1 MVVIRK
7 VSIVLILL
15 SIISISNA
23 STKSNIKLQKKI
35 INIKNKIL
43 HFKKEIDN
51 LESTLENKN
60 KAYLVNENNRQE
72 IEKKLSEL
80 RNENMQINNKVEKY
94 KQETIEHL
102 KHLAANSIG
111 SENTIDNLLLQRI
124 LTKRLHRKLLDL
136 EVNKVQL
143 SETFKSIDK
152 MDDNLNINHQTKM
165 RIVDELSSL
174 ERNKKKAISNYQSNK
189 KKRKQLEK
197 KISYV
202 KKLKKKRLR
211 KSSGISL
218 GSPLKHYTTV
228 KKEKKG
234 LAFSYEGIKKIYS
247 TGSGK
252 VVYKGPLA
260 SYGDVIMIDHGKE
273 TWTVLLGEF
282 NSTIKKGALLKKGDI
297 LGSTKTGS
305 NKLYFEI
312 RQKNKKQK
320 ITKFIDKNISR
331 LL

>member
-1 MVVIRK
+1 MVVIKK
-7 VSIVLILL
+7 VYIVLILL

-23 STKSNIKLQKKI
+23 SYKSNTKLR
-35 INIKNKIL
+35 NKIL
-43 HFKKEIDN
+43 NIKSEILYLKKEIDG
-51 LESTLENKN
+51 LESKLENKN
-60 KAYLVNENNRQE
+60 KAYLVNDNNRKE
-72 IEKKLSEL
+72 IEKKLLEL
-80 RNENMQINNKVEKY
+80 RDEYTEIGNKVEKY
-94 KQETIEHL
+94 KRETIDHL
-102 KHLAANSIG
+102 KHLTANSIG

-124 LTKRLHRKLLDL
+124 LTKRLSRKLLDL

-143 SETFKSIDK
+143 TETFKSIDK
-152 MDDNLNINHQTKM
+152 MDNNLKINHQTKM
-165 RIVDELSSL
+165 RIVDELNSL
-174 ERNKKKAISNYQSNK
+174 ELNKKKAISKYQSNTK
-189 KKRKQLEK
+189 RRKQLETKVSSIK
-197 KISYV
+197 KVQKNKI
-202 KKLKKKRLR
+202 R
-211 KSSGISL
+211 KSIGIRL

-234 LAFSYEGIKKIYS
+234 LSFSYQGIRKIYS

-282 NSTIKKGALLKKGDI
+282 NSSIKKGALLKKGDI

-320 ITKFIDKNISR
+320 ITNFIDKNISK